1 VNLLAEKITKIEEF
15 LNKQAQESEK
25 SEKSEKSIQ
34 KTETS
39 KAEGR
44 SKISGIF
51 I

>member
-1 VNLLAEKITKIEEF
+1 MNLLAEKMTKIEEF
-15 LNKQAQESEK
+15 LNKQAQER
-25 SEKSEKSIQ
+25 EKSEKSIQ
-34 KTETS
+34 KTEAS